1 MRGGKVK
8 ILSVIVPAYKR
19 SLKVRRRLL
28 SVIVPTYK
36 QERTIRKD
44 LTNILTTLEEGLG
57 RDYDFEIICVV
68 DGHLDRTFEEA
79 SKIKSSKLKVYG
91 YKDNYGKGH
100 AVRFGMAKA
109 KGDIIS
115 FLDAGM
121 DISPKGIMMLLAHMN
136 WYDADI
142 IVGSKKHPVSR
153 VNYPLLRSVLSW
165 GYHLGVKALFGLP
178 LSDTQSGIKIFRRDV
193 VEKILPRLLVK
204 SYAMD
209 IEMLSVAKY
218 LGFTRIYE
226 APIEVRFDKRS
237 SAIKWS
243 TSFWM
248 AWDTAAV
255 FYRLKLL
262 HYYDEKNKKNWI
274 VS

>member
-1 MRGGKVK
+1 VDDTFQEAIKVK
-8 ILSVIVPAYKR
+8 S
-19 SLKVRRRLL
+19 
-28 SVIVPTYK
+28 
-36 QERTIRKD
+36 
-44 LTNILTTLEEGLG
+44 N
-57 RDYDFEIICVV
+57 
-68 DGHLDRTFEEA
+68 
-79 SKIKSSKLKVYG
+79 KLKVYG
-91 YKDNYGKGH
+91 YKDNLGKGH
-100 AVRFGMAKA
+100 AVRFGMSKA
-109 KGDIIS
+109 GGDIIS

-153 VNYPLLRSVLSW
+153 VNYPMLRRILSW
-165 GYHLGVKALFGLP
+165 GYHLGVKLLFGLP
-178 LSDTQSGIKIFRRDV
+178 LSDTQSGIKIFKREV

-218 LGFTRIYE
+218 LGFDRIYE
-226 APIEVRFDKRS
+226 APIEVSFDKKS

-243 TSFWM
+243 TLFWM

-255 FYRLKLL
+255 FYRLQIL
-262 HYYDEKNKKNWI
+262 HYYDEKNRKNWI
-274 VS
+274 Q

>member
-1 MRGGKVK
+1 MKQSKSKFV
-8 ILSVIVPAYKR
+8 SVIVPAYK
-19 SLKVRRRLL
+19 
-28 SVIVPTYK
+28 
-36 QERTIRKD
+36 QERTIKKD
-44 LTNILTTLEEGLG
+44 LEGILSTLEEGLG
-57 RDYDFEIICVV
+57 RDYSFEVICVV
-68 DGHLDRTFEEA
+68 DGKVDRTFKEA
-79 SKIKSSKLKVYG
+79 LKINSNKLRVFEYG
-91 YKDNYGKGH
+91 NNRGKGY
-100 AVRFGMAKA
+100 AVRYGMSKA
-109 KGDIIS
+109 KGELIS

-121 DISPKGIMMLLAHMN
+121 DISPKGVMMLLAHMN

-153 VNYPLLRSVLSW
+153 VNYPFLRKVLSW
-165 GYHLGVKALFGLP
+165 GYHLGVRILFNLS
-178 LSDTQSGIKIFRRDV
+178 LSDTQSGIKIFKREV

-218 LGFTRIYE
+218 LGFKRIYE
-226 APIEVRFDKRS
+226 APIEVKFDKRS

-255 FYRLKLL
+255 FYRLRIL
-262 HYYDEKNKKNWI
+262 HYYDEKNKNAWLKYR
-274 VS
+274 

>member
-1 MRGGKVK
+1 MENIKTNF
-8 ILSVIVPAYKR
+8 LSVIVPAYR
-19 SLKVRRRLL
+19 
-28 SVIVPTYK
+28 
-36 QERTIRKD
+36 QEKTIKKD
-44 LTNILTTLEEGLG
+44 LLNILSTLEQGLG
-57 RDYDFEIICVV
+57 KDYDFEVICVV
-68 DGHLDRTFEEA
+68 DGDLDNTYKEA
-79 SKIKSSKLKVYG
+79 SRIKSPKLRVFT
-91 YKDNYGKGH
+91 YKTNLGKGH

-153 VNYPLLRSVLSW
+153 VNYPFIRSILSW
-165 GYHLGVKALFGLP
+165 GYHLGVKILFHLP
-178 LSDTQSGIKIFRRDV
+178 LSDTQSGIKIFKRKV

-218 LGFTRIYE
+218 LGFDRIYE
-226 APIEVRFDKRS
+226 APIEVRFDKKS
-237 SAIKWS
+237 SSIKWS
-243 TSFWM
+243 TSLWM

-255 FYRLKLL
+255 FYRLKLR
-262 HYYDEKNKKNWI
+262 HYYDDANRKNWI
-274 VS
+274 IS

>member
-1 MRGGKVK
+1 MGKVK
-8 ILSVIVPAYKR
+8 SKFLSVIVPAYK
-19 SLKVRRRLL
+19 
-28 SVIVPTYK
+28 
-36 QERTIRKD
+36 QEKTIRRD
-44 LTNILTTLEEGLG
+44 LENILATLNGGLG
-57 RDYDFEIICVV
+57 KDYDFEVICVI
-68 DGHLDRTFEEA
+68 DGDLDNTYKEA
-79 SKIKSSKLKVYG
+79 SKIKSSKLKVLT
-91 YKDNYGKGH
+91 YKDNRGKGH

-165 GYHLGVKALFGLP
+165 GYHIGVKILFNLP
-178 LSDTQSGIKIFRRDV
+178 LSDTQSGIKIFRRRV
-193 VEKILPRLLVK
+193 VEKILPRMLVK

-218 LGFTRIYE
+218 LGFGRIYE
-226 APIEVRFDKRS
+226 APIEVRFDKKS

-262 HYYDEKNKKNWI
+262 HYYDDRNRKNWI
-274 VS
+274 IS

>member
-1 MRGGKVK
+1 MRRVK
-8 ILSVIVPAYKR
+8 IKLLSVIVPAYK
-19 SLKVRRRLL
+19 
-28 SVIVPTYK
+28 
-36 QERTIRKD
+36 QERTIKKD
-44 LTNILTTLEEGLG
+44 LKNILATLDSGLG
-57 RDYDFEIICVV
+57 RDYDYEVICVV

-79 SKIKSSKLKVYG
+79 SKVKSKRLKVYG
-91 YKDNYGKGH
+91 YKYNRGKGH
-100 AVRFGMAKA
+100 AVQYGMSKA
-109 KGDIIS
+109 GGDIIS

-153 VNYPLLRSVLSW
+153 VNYPLLRRILSW
-165 GYHLGVKALFGLP
+165 GYHLGVKILFGLP
-178 LSDTQSGIKIFRRDV
+178 LSDTQSGIKIFKREV

-218 LGFTRIYE
+218 LGFDRIYE
-226 APIEVRFDKRS
+226 APIEVRFDKKS
-237 SAIKWS
+237 SAIKLT

-255 FYRLKLL
+255 FYRLKIL
-262 HYYDEKNKKNWI
+262 HYYDESNRKNWI
-274 VS
+274 VL